1 MSRDLES
8 LISTLKFTDAQ
19 REQYINE
26 VARWLLYRDPD
37 INTWYSNSQKA
48 LLLEIHNLRNELD
61 RLKQNS

>member
-37 INTWYSNSQKA
+37 INTWYSDSQKA